1 MSDEQQIELKT
12 VGFDA
17 RFPQQNQ
24 TKHCYQSY
32 IDYHKCITVKGE
44 DFAPCKVFWKT
55 YNSLC
60 PSAWIEQWDDQRSNG
75 TFPGNL

>member
-1 MSDEQQIELKT
+1 MSENFELKT
-12 VGFDA
+12 VGFDL

-32 IDYHKCITVKGE
+32 LDYHKCVAAKGE
-44 DFAPCKVFWKT
+44 DFAPCKIFWKT

-60 PSAWIEQWDDQRSNG
+60 PLAWIEQWDDERG
-75 TFPGNL
+75 EYL